1 MKYLKY
7 ILGGIALTAAVAAIS
22 VVIYKW
28 WKNSGKVSIC

>member
-7 ILGGIALTAAVAAIS
+7 VLGGVALTAALATTSAI
-22 VVIYKW
+22 IYNW